1 MRIRKAHISDA
12 YSIQSLL
19 KKYTTEGELL
29 VRPMAD
35 IFAQIRDFYIL
46 EDKKHMAGIIAL
58 HVYWEDL
65 GEIRSFIIEK
75 KYRGLGFGGKLL
87 ANAVKEAEA
96 IGIKKVFALTKIP
109 EFFSK
114 QGFKRIS
121 RTKLPHKVWKD
132 CFNCPK
138 YPKYCD
144 EIALIYRIKQ
154 AKGRVIKAV

>member
-1 MRIRKAHISDA
+1 MRIRKAYIKDA
-12 YSIQSLL
+12 YNIQALL
-19 KKYTTEGELL
+19 KKYTSEGELL

-35 IFAQIRDFYIL
+35 IFAQIRDFFIL
-46 EDKKHMAGIIAL
+46 DNKKRLTGLIAL

-75 KYRGLGFGGKLL
+75 KFRGRGFGEKLL
-87 ANAVKEAEA
+87 ESAIKEAKS

-109 EFFSK
+109 GFFIK

-121 RTKLPHKVWKD
+121 RSKLPHKVWKD

-144 EIALIYRIKQ
+144 EIALIYSIK
-154 AKGRVIKAV
+154 